1 MKFALLAAAA
11 LTGSTANAE
20 IYFKEQFNDDV
31 SFHFGSFIIFFAMP
45 PIRRSTAN
53 AALWE
58 RKAFVTAPTKMMA
71 LLIG

>member
-31 SFHFGSFIIFFAMP
+31 SFHFGSFIIFFC
-45 PIRRSTAN
+45 N
-53 AALWE
+53 AADI
-58 RKAFVTAPTKMMA
+58 KQ
-71 LLIG
+71 I